1 MSAYAMKN
9 NSKTNIRKS
18 RSLMTTLFGI
28 TIPVVTVVVV
38 ALSVMLF
45 RIMRDNT
52 IASARLSCKDVVEC
66 NVKAI
71 GKRYR
76 SFMTQLRSVSEMCS
90 RMNFG
95 INDRL
100 AMIDELVKNSNG
112 DFFYGGYI
120 SNDGRIVSTVTD
132 TALLYEKKFAM
143 DQMVKN
149 GKTFMITPPG
159 ISSIDRSRKKQ
170 DLIVPYKENGR
181 MIGALYVAMSTDIIF
196 GALASIKSNGMGT
209 ASLCNLEGAV
219 VVSSDNPGGVV
230 DEYSKSI
237 CKMISSRI
245 NAGNESGGDIF
256 EEDDGDLRLA
266 TWARVNESRWFI
278 MMEVKYAELDVARAR
293 MRNLYI
299 IAGVIVFTIVM
310 VYVYLMVKFSVIRP
324 LAALKKVVK
333 EFAEGKMY
341 NAVKLEYKVNNE
353 IGDLYDDV
361 TDMARKLVNITD
373 TIRTQSDAI
382 VINSHELNTSSE
394 HILESIGD
402 QASAV
407 EEISTTIEQMT
418 TSIAE
423 TAGIAESTKATS
435 MSIATDIGKI
445 ARASMQTLES
455 TKTVIDKIKV
465 INDIA
470 KRTNLLAIN
479 AAVEAAR
486 AGENGKGFSTV
497 ASEIKQLAERSKAAA
512 AQIDEMSNST
522 LNVTAQS
529 THMIEQIVPRILDN
543 TEKVSEIALACNEQR
558 NGTEQIGNAIQQLAH
573 ISDTNNIE
581 AGVMATKA
589 EKFVQY
595 ANELTA
601 TMKYFKT
608 SDEKAERL
616 KILTEQLELHTAEL
630 ESLRDELAEYDRHRE
645 EMYELTRITQDTDE
659 KDAFQNS

>member
-1 MSAYAMKN
+1 MKN

-256 EEDDGDLRLA
+256 EEDDGNLRLA

-645 EMYELTRITQDTDE
+645 EMYE
-659 KDAFQNS
+659 